1 MNIHKRT
8 KLTPQQR
15 EEIYRRHHTEHIRVA
30 LLAEE
35 YHVSRPTIYKILARG
50 RKRDF
55 SIHNSCN
62 ARFRT
67 LAWGMKRLAKIEK
80 TIEARLKKEAKRYNK
95 SYPGE
100 MLHLDCKRLP
110 LLKGQDHTT
119 PRDYLFVAIDDYSR
133 ELYAA
138 ILPDKTAAS
147 AGSFLGQVLEEC
159 AYTIETAYTD
169 NGKEFQG
176 NPEHHAFAE
185 LCMRNGIGQKFTRPA
200 TPKTN
205 GKAERVIRTL
215 MEMWHDKEHFESPEL
230 RRKSLARFVNYYNW
244 VKPHKS
250 LGHLTPGEKLCL
262 YFFSQDFVNNP

>member
-1 MNIHKRT
+1 MPEKEPPEMNIHKRT
-8 KLTPQQR
+8 KPTPQQR

-35 YHVSRPTIYKILARG
+35 YHVCRPTIY
-50 RKRDF
+50 
-55 SIHNSCN
+55 SCN

-110 LLKGQDHTT
+110 LLKGQVHTA

-138 ILPDKTAAS
+138 ILPDRTAAS
-147 AGSFLGQVLEEC
+147 AGSFPGQVLEEC

-176 NPEHHAFAE
+176 NPEHHSFAE
-185 LCMRNGIGQKFTRPA
+185 LCMRNGIGQKFTRASDAEDQWQGGTSPA
-200 TPKTN
+200 N
-205 GKAERVIRTL
+205 LDEDV
-215 MEMWHDKEHFESPEL
+215 
-230 RRKSLARFVNYYNW
+230 AR
-244 VKPHKS
+244 
-250 LGHLTPGEKLCL
+250 
-262 YFFSQDFVNNP
+262 

>member
-35 YHVSRPTIYKILARG
+35 YHVSRPTIYKIPARG

-80 TIEARLKKEAKRYNK
+80 K
-95 SYPGE
+95 SDTKDQWQDGTSPTD
-100 MLHLDCKRLP
+100 LD
-110 LLKGQDHTT
+110 GD
-119 PRDYLFVAIDDYSR
+119 V
-133 ELYAA
+133 
-138 ILPDKTAAS
+138 
-147 AGSFLGQVLEEC
+147 
-159 AYTIETAYTD
+159 
-169 NGKEFQG
+169 
-176 NPEHHAFAE
+176 
-185 LCMRNGIGQKFTRPA
+185 
-200 TPKTN
+200 
-205 GKAERVIRTL
+205 
-215 MEMWHDKEHFESPEL
+215 DKERFESPEL
-230 RRKSLARFVNYYNW
+230 RGKSLARFVNDYNW

-250 LGHLTPGEKLCL
+250 LGNLTPGEKLCL